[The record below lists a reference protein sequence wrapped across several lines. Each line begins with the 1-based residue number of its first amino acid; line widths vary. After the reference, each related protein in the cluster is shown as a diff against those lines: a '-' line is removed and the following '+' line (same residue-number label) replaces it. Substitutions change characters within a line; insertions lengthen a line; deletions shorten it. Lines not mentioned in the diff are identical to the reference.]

1 MIKIK
6 SEVLTILNKWFDE
19 YFNLYY
25 PLAKETLMF
34 NILKNY
40 EFKVYQTYLSDL
52 DKVKDLLLITQK
64 TLITLGVKC
73 LDDNQTSKRKIIL
86 KGFSTLNQC
95 YHIIK
100 NNLIN

>member
-40 EFKVYQTYLSDL
+40 EFKVYQTYLIG
-52 DKVKDLLLITQK
+52 KKQINAITS
-64 TLITLGVKC
+64 L
-73 LDDNQTSKRKIIL
+73 KII
-86 KGFSTLNQC
+86 
-95 YHIIK
+95 
-100 NNLIN
+100 